1 MVCLDGGGN
10 SILIRGKKTS
20 LPESVAAA
28 TGSGRECGSMT
39 SRVYR
44 LVTII
49 TQAVALALH
58 HNQKQVVL

>member
-1 MVCLDGGGN
+1 MICLNGGSN

-20 LPESVAAA
+20 LPDAVAAA
-28 TGSGRECGSMT
+28 TGSGRECGLMT

-49 TQAVALALH
+49 T
-58 HNQKQVVL
+58 